1 MAEENGGGGSSG
13 DGEVIKERYQG
24 EIDKA
29 DRDLKILRDE
39 VTAF

>member
-1 MAEENGGGGSSG
+1 MAEENSCGGSSD
-13 DGEVIKERYQG
+13 DGEDLKERYQG